1 VLARTGGVLFALLT
15 MGASTASAQIAF
27 LFNRIGSGARA
38 AGMANAFIAISDD
51 GTAASWNPAGLGQ
64 LRKPELSVV
73 TSTAGRSARDEGFR
87 SRDDAFSYSPTSSSY
102 YGTDLDFASLA
113 VPVTLF
119 GKPVTFQGAWR
130 RLYALDYREVISTI
144 REPLATQG
152 PPQVRID
159 ANSDLVGAVD
169 LISLAGAVK
178 LTSRVAVG
186 ASFNL
191 WRGEWTEAVDVLET
205 PLSGPD
211 LPASGT
217 LRDTNRVRGE
227 SLSLGVMF
235 TYPRWS
241 VGVLYQGPL
250 HSDFSGTAATVYSGV
265 PPEPPNSAAGTLRF
279 PQAVGLGIAWRPAQL
294 WTTAL
299 DLTWDDWDAAT
310 LELPGFAAPVNFFD
324 GQPQDRTS
332 TRDTLSVNAGAERL
346 FVGEAFVI
354 PLRFGVG
361 WEPQGARSP
370 YTRDPVDFTMIAL
383 GSGYNTNSIKFDAAF
398 QFRWAHYRD
407 GAEFWVG
414 PADPLLPSAVG
425 ERTVKDWRI
434 KLSVILRLT
443 DTEKLGRTVRKVF
456 GGA

>member
-1 VLARTGGVLFALLT
+1 L
-15 MGASTASAQIAF
+15 
-27 LFNRIGSGARA
+27 
-38 AGMANAFIAISDD
+38 
-51 GTAASWNPAGLGQ
+51 
-64 LRKPELSVV
+64 
-73 TSTAGRSARDEGFR
+73 
-87 SRDDAFSYSPTSSSY
+87 
-102 YGTDLDFASLA
+102 
-113 VPVTLF
+113 
-119 GKPVTFQGAWR
+119 
-130 RLYALDYREVISTI
+130 
-144 REPLATQG
+144 
-152 PPQVRID
+152 
-159 ANSDLVGAVD
+159 
-169 LISLAGAVK
+169 
-178 LTSRVAVG
+178 
-186 ASFNL
+186 
-191 WRGEWTEAVDVLET
+191 
-205 PLSGPD
+205 
-211 LPASGT
+211 
-217 LRDTNRVRGE
+217 
-227 SLSLGVMF
+227 

-241 VGVLYQGPL
+241 VGLLYQGPL
-250 HSDFSGTAATVYSGV
+250 HSDFSGTAGTVYSGM
-265 PPEPPNSAAGTLRF
+265 PPDPPISADGTLRF
-279 PQAVGLGIAWRPAQL
+279 PQAFGLGIAWHPAQL

-310 LELPGFAAPVNFFD
+310 LDLPGFAAPLNFFD

-407 GAEFWVG
+407 GEEFWIA
-414 PADPLLPSAVG
+414 PADPLLPTAVG
-425 ERTVKDWRI
+425 DRTVKDWRI